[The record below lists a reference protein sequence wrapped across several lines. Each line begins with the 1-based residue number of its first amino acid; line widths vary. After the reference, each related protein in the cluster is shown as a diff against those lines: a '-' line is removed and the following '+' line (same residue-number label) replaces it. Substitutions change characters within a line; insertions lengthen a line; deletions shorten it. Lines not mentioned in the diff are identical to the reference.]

1 MIYDL
6 EKQNVGCGGSGC
18 GCSAVMTAGHFYNE
32 LKNGNMKR
40 FGLVGTGALM
50 SPQSL
55 QQGLSIPSV
64 AHMAV
69 LEKAE

>member
-1 MIYDL
+1 
-6 EKQNVGCGGSGC
+6 
-18 GCSAVMTAGHFYNE
+18 MTAGHFYNE

-69 LEKAE
+69 LEKVE